1 MVEPSPPAMGL
12 EAPAAPDSALDIHQR
27 PAVSTYHPA
36 STCPAATAS
45 PRLRRRPVG
54 ALLLVL
60 AVLLGW
66 STLSSRA
73 AAAPAGFIEAGALPG
88 LGSGR
93 IWSVAVQP
101 TQPSTIMAGTDVGL
115 FISRDAGA
123 TWNLTLPDVRVWTVG
138 FDARSNGDAFVGTDG
153 KGVYASLDAGS
164 TWRPAS
170 SGLQNLDVRSLA
182 FGLDGI
188 AAGTNAG
195 VALSPNGLLWHDG
208 GLDAYSIASVAV
220 AANYPQFTV
229 IAGADS
235 GNVSQGYLF
244 SSSGGGA
251 WEVLQSGLPSG
262 AVVSS
267 ITAGQIDQAVP
278 KRPIVVATSQGA
290 FRSGDGGTTWTEGT
304 GAATG
309 TTITVA
315 IFGPLDPTLVY
326 AGVDAGGSTG
336 GDFYRSTDGGL
347 TFHKADTGL
356 PGGSK
361 NIDSIAIA
369 NTTPPEVVVALN
381 PPTGGSHVY
390 METDTGAPTPPA
402 LIPES
407 PGAAVP
413 SAVATPIPTA
423 TPKPVAAK
431 PSAAPPPS
439 SGIQRF
445 AEAAFHWPTPLVYEI
460 FFVLLALYVYIR
472 WRQRYY
478 VEGPP

>member
-1 MVEPSPPAMGL
+1 L
-12 EAPAAPDSALDIHQR
+12 
-27 PAVSTYHPA
+27 
-36 STCPAATAS
+36 
-45 PRLRRRPVG
+45 G
-54 ALLLVL
+54 ALLFAL
-60 AVLLGW
+60 AVLVGW
-66 STLSSRA
+66 SSLATHAVA
-73 AAAPAGFIEAGALPG
+73 AQIGFAQAGALPG

-93 IWSVAVQP
+93 IWSVAIEPSV
-101 TQPSTIMAGTDVGL
+101 PSTSIAGTDVGI
-115 FISRDAGA
+115 FVSGDAGT
-123 TWNLTLPDVRVWTVG
+123 TWTLALPGVRVWTVG
-138 FDARSNGDAFVGTDG
+138 FDSRHTGAAFAGTDG
-153 KGVYASLDAGS
+153 KGVYASIDAGS
-164 TWRPAS
+164 TWISAS
-170 SGLQNLDVRSLA
+170 TGLTNLDVRVLA

-195 VALSPNGLLWHDG
+195 VALSPNGRLWHDG

-235 GNVSQGYLF
+235 SNLAQGYLF
-244 SSSGGGA
+244 RSTGGSA

-262 AVVSS
+262 AVAAS

-278 KRPIVVATSQGA
+278 KRPLIVATSQGV
-290 FRSGDGGTTWTEGT
+290 FRSGDGGTTWTAAT

-309 TTITVA
+309 TTVTVA
-315 IFGPLDPTLVY
+315 TFGPLDPSLAY

-356 PGGSK
+356 PGDTR
-361 NIDSIAIA
+361 NVDSIAVA
-369 NTTPPEVVVALN
+369 STTPPEIVVALN
-381 PPTGGSHVY
+381 PPTGGSRIY
-390 METDTGAPTPPA
+390 MESDTAAPAPPR

-413 SAVATPIPTA
+413 SAVATLVPT
-423 TPKPVAAK
+423 PSAK
-431 PSAAPPPS
+431 PATSRAAPAPQAP
-439 SGIQRF
+439 SGIQGF
-445 AEAAFHWPTPLVYEI
+445 AQAAFHWPTPLVYEI
-460 FFVLLALYVYIR
+460 FFVLLALYVFIR

>member
-1 MVEPSPPAMGL
+1 
-12 EAPAAPDSALDIHQR
+12 
-27 PAVSTYHPA
+27 VSTYSPA
-36 STCPAATAS
+36 NTCPAAGAS
-45 PRLRRRPVG
+45 PRLRRRPIG
-54 ALLLVL
+54 ALLLLL
-60 AVLLGW
+60 AIALGW
-66 STLSSRA
+66 GTLSSRA
-73 AAAPAGFIEAGALPG
+73 AAAQGGFSEAGALPG

-93 IWSVAVQP
+93 IWSVAIEPSQP
-101 TQPSTIMAGTDVGL
+101 ATILAGTDVGV
-115 FISRDAGA
+115 FVSRDGGS
-123 TWNLTLPDVRVWTVG
+123 TWNLTLPGMRVWTVG
-138 FDARSNGDAFVGTDG
+138 FDARTSGNAFAGTDG

-164 TWRPAS
+164 TWTPAS

-208 GLDAYSIASVAV
+208 GLDGYSIAAVAV
-220 AANYPQFTV
+220 AANFPQFTV

-235 GNVSQGYLF
+235 GNVSQGYVF

-267 ITAGQIDQAVP
+267 ISAGQIDLAVP
-278 KRPIVVATSQGA
+278 KRPLIVATSQGI
-290 FRSGDGGTTWTEGT
+290 FRSGDGGNTWTAGT
-304 GAATG
+304 GETTG

-315 IFGPLDPTLVY
+315 TFGPLDPTLAY

-356 PGGSK
+356 PSGSK
-361 NIDSIAIA
+361 NIDSIAVA
-369 NTTPPEVVVALN
+369 STTPPEVVVALN

-390 METDTGAPTPPA
+390 METDTGAPTPPT
-402 LIPES
+402 LIAES

-423 TPKPVAAK
+423 TPKPVLSK
-431 PSAAPPPS
+431 PTAAAPPP

-445 AEAAFHWPTPLVYEI
+445 AQAAFHWPTPLVYEI

>member
-1 MVEPSPPAMGL
+1 V
-12 EAPAAPDSALDIHQR
+12 
-27 PAVSTYHPA
+27 
-36 STCPAATAS
+36 
-45 PRLRRRPVG
+45 
-54 ALLLVL
+54 LLLLAVVL
-60 AVLLGW
+60 AWG
-66 STLSSRA
+66 TLTSHGA
-73 AAAPAGFIEAGALPG
+73 AAQGGFTETGVLPG

-93 IWSVAVQP
+93 IWSVAVEP
-101 TQPSTIMAGTDVGL
+101 SQPSTIIAGTDSGVYV
-115 FISRDAGA
+115 SRDSGGSW
-123 TWNLTLPDVRVWTVG
+123 TQTLTGMRVWTVG
-138 FDARSNGDAFVGTDG
+138 FDTRSSGNAFAGTDG

-164 TWRPAS
+164 TWTPAS
-170 SGLQNLDVRSLA
+170 TGLRSLDVRALA

-208 GLDAYSIASVAV
+208 GLDGYSIAAVAV
-220 AANYPQFTV
+220 AANFPQFTV

-235 GNVSQGYLF
+235 GTVSQGYLF

-278 KRPIVVATSQGA
+278 KRPLIVATSQGI
-290 FRSGDGGTTWTEGT
+290 FRSGDGGDTWTEGS

-315 IFGPLDPTLVY
+315 TFGPLDPTLAY

-356 PGGSK
+356 PSGSK
-361 NIDSIAIA
+361 NIDSIAVA

-381 PPTGGSHVY
+381 PPTGGGHIY
-390 METDTGAPTPPA
+390 METDAGAPTPPK

-413 SAVATPIPTA
+413 SAVATPVPTA
-423 TPKPVAAK
+423 TAAPVAAK
-431 PSAAPPPS
+431 PTATTPPA

>member
-1 MVEPSPPAMGL
+1 MSMHLTVRS
-12 EAPAAPDSALDIHQR
+12 
-27 PAVSTYHPA
+27 
-36 STCPAATAS
+36 CPAARAS
-45 PRLRRRPVG
+45 PQRGRRPFGV
-54 ALLLVL
+54 LLLLL

-66 STLSSRA
+66 SALATHAVA
-73 AAAPAGFIEAGALPG
+73 AQVGFAQAGAFPG

-93 IWSVAVQP
+93 IWSVAIEPSV
-101 TQPSTIMAGTDVGL
+101 PSTIIAGTDVGI
-115 FISRDAGA
+115 FVSNDSGA
-123 TWNLTLPDVRVWTVG
+123 TWTVALPGVRVWTVG
-138 FDARSNGDAFVGTDG
+138 FDGRHTGDAFAGTDG
-153 KGVYASLDAGS
+153 KGVYASVDAGS
-164 TWRPAS
+164 TWISAS
-170 SGLQNLDVRSLA
+170 TGLTNLDVRALA

-195 VALSPNGLLWHDG
+195 VALSPNGRLWHDG
-208 GLDAYSIASVAV
+208 GLDEYSISAVAV

-235 GNVSQGYLF
+235 SNLGQGYLF
-244 SSSGGGA
+244 RSSGGSA

-262 AVVSS
+262 AVAAS

-278 KRPIVVATSQGA
+278 KRPLIVATSQGA
-290 FRSGDGGTTWTEGT
+290 FRSGDGGTTWTAAT

-309 TTITVA
+309 TTVTVA
-315 IFGPLDPTLVY
+315 TFGPLDPSLAY

-356 PGGSK
+356 PGDTR
-361 NIDSIAIA
+361 NVDSIAVA

-390 METDTGAPTPPA
+390 MESDTGAPAPPK

-413 SAVATPIPTA
+413 SAVATLVPTPSA
-423 TPKPVAAK
+423 KPVT
-431 PSAAPPPS
+431 SRAAPPPQAP
-439 SGIQRF
+439 SGIQSF
-445 AEAAFHWPTPLVYEI
+445 AQAAFHWPTPLVYEI
-460 FFVLLALYVYIR
+460 FFVLLALYVFIR